1 MFNKRLL
8 LVIVFLSIALGIMGI
23 VVIYLKSNDSLTLL
37 SLDQQQSLKQKSP
50 TLKDPDTTL
59 RIEPVTNGLSS
70 PTSMSFVDN
79 MNLLVL
85 EKNGQVRLISNGV
98 LQKQPLLRV
107 SVNTTAE
114 RGLLGIATLIGDGSS
129 SIDGSGVKMN
139 RNITKV
145 NTNMSEIVN
154 KKTAIAKRA
163 TNTTDSK
170 VFLYFTESKPGQ
182 ALRNRV
188 YRYDW
193 NVQNH
198 LLSNP
203 TLLLD
208 LPAIPGPYH
217 NGGKLVIG
225 PDHYLYA
232 VIGNLNTG
240 NGLLQNN
247 KHGKEP
253 DDTSVILRVN
263 PNDGSADPNN
273 YPFFSINDENIS

>member
-1 MFNKRLL
+1 
-8 LVIVFLSIALGIMGI
+8 MGI

-98 LQKQPLLRV
+98 LQNQPLLRV

-193 NVQNH
+193 NCTKPSTFQPNFTIGSSRYPRAISQRGKIGH
-198 LLSNP
+198 RSRSLSLCSYWKP
-203 TLLLD
+203 
-208 LPAIPGPYH
+208 
-217 NGGKLVIG
+217 
-225 PDHYLYA
+225 
-232 VIGNLNTG
+232 
-240 NGLLQNN
+240 
-247 KHGKEP
+247 
-253 DDTSVILRVN
+253 
-263 PNDGSADPNN
+263 
-273 YPFFSINDENIS
+273 

>member
-1 MFNKRLL
+1 
-8 LVIVFLSIALGIMGI
+8 MGI

-145 NTNMSEIVN
+145 NTTMSEIVN

-208 LPAIPGPYH
+208 LPATPTISQR
-217 NGGKLVIG
+217 GKIG
-225 PDHYLYA
+225 HRSRSLSLCSYWKP
-232 VIGNLNTG
+232 
-240 NGLLQNN
+240 
-247 KHGKEP
+247 
-253 DDTSVILRVN
+253 
-263 PNDGSADPNN
+263 
-273 YPFFSINDENIS
+273 